1 MHVPDPVMSMSLEFD
16 VKKREA
22 FAKAIDKFT
31 KEDPTFHVEIDDE
44 TGETIIRGMGE
55 LHLQIYAER
64 LKREFD
70 VENKIDKPQVNYRE
84 SITKRTDFN

>member
-1 MHVPDPVMSMSLEFD
+1 MHVPEPVMSMSLEFD
-16 VKKREA
+16 VKKREK

-70 VENKIDKPQVNYRE
+70 VDNKIDKPQVNYRE
-84 SITKRTDFN
+84 SITSRTEFN